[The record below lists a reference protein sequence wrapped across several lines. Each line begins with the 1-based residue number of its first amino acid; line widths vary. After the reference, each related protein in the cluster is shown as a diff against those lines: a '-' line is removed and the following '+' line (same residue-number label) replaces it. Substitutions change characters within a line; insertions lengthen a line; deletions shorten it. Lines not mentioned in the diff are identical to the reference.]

1 MRVIVTLPNGKTE
14 AVKDYETNAA
24 DLDMK
29 KPGEKTLE
37 VTYNY
42 DGTEYTKNVK
52 ITVVEED
59 YR

>member
-1 MRVIVTLPNGKTE
+1 MEGQKQSKIIK
-14 AVKDYETNAA
+14 TNAA

-29 KPGEKTLE
+29 QPGEKTLE
-37 VTYNY
+37 VTYTY
-42 DGTEYTKNVK
+42 GGTEYTKNVK